1 MKEIYAQNAIRHKPW
16 KKAVCVL
23 LSFILAFGAAVT
35 MLFGNVLLSDYVDFG
50 NLITANAAESDLR
63 PVPVFYRH
71 GELVGLYRVNYTDK
85 TELQYK
91 IGEEGEWTAYKVPFT
106 IPAHKTTKVY
116 ARIGDNGKIIPQ
128 YITPNSNWH
137 HADNIEYVWKKDSGM
152 TKLKKREKGNS
163 RTRLNDTMD
172 ATIKYLN
179 QFIKR
184 IGGKSK
190 VK

>member
-16 KKAVCVL
+16 KKAVCAL
-23 LSFILAFGAAVT
+23 LSFIIAFGAAVT

-63 PVPVFYRH
+63 PVPVFYLH

-91 IGEEGEWTAYKVPFT
+91 IGEEGEWTAYKVLFT

-116 ARIGDNGKIIPQ
+116 ARIGDDGKIIPQ
-128 YITPNSNWH
+128 HITPNSNWWY
-137 HADNIEYVWKKDSGM
+137 ADNIEYVWSNKGW
-152 TKLKKREKGNS
+152 TKLKYRGNGNP
-163 RTRLNDTMD
+163 RTRLNDTRQ
-172 ATIKYLN
+172 ATIAYLIE
-179 QFIKR
+179 FIDS